1 MAKTEGKASN
11 PDLTFPMITS
21 DNELEKIIL
30 DRSNFVVTLLCD
42 EAPDL
47 EIFNAKLKRLK
58 IDFVRYC
65 PFYPFHDSSDD
76 IRQFFRRVERARKGV
91 IPLYSSNTLWQG
103 LSKKEK
109 FLSGRVTKNLTLLLK
124 IYVKKL
130 FTRLGANER
139 ADSSIFFLLEILLDF
154 EGL

>member
-30 DRSNFVVTLLCD
+30 DRSDFVVTLLCD

-58 IDFVRYC
+58 IGFVRYC

-76 IRQFFRRVERARKGV
+76 IREFFRHVETARKGV
-91 IPLYSSNTLWQG
+91 IPLYSSNTL
-103 LSKKEK
+103 
-109 FLSGRVTKNLTLLLK
+109 
-124 IYVKKL
+124 
-130 FTRLGANER
+130 
-139 ADSSIFFLLEILLDF
+139 
-154 EGL
+154 